1 MHPFMPFMSGNQS
14 VLIQMTGKGSFY
26 SVQLVTEHDT
36 DFMLNKFYSYKDA
49 SLVANTFRLTWES
62 TS

>member
-1 MHPFMPFMSGNQS
+1 MPFMSGNQS
-14 VLIQMTGKGSFY
+14 VLIQMTGKGNFY
-26 SVQLVTEHDT
+26 SVPLSTEYDE

-49 SLVANTFRLTWES
+49 SLVDNTFRLTWES